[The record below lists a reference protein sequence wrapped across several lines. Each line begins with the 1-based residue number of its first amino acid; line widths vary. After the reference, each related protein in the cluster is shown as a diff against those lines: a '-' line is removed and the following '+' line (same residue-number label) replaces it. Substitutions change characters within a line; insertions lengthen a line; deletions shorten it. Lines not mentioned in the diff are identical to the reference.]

1 MGQPVPLG
9 SAGSG
14 VEWLN
19 AVATVRVVRRTYRRR
34 RAAAAGVTGVLA
46 AAVVVAGFALAD
58 PGGTREGLPAGPT
71 EVPQTIPDGLES
83 TPRGRDLAWRR
94 RLSDWEASNMFSQPG
109 SPGPSWSYSPCDGAA
124 VDTEIAGASD
134 VRTIIQTSPERLASE
149 TLVVFPDAGAAVQ
162 FVHTARTGA
171 EACEPFVGA
180 DYGGMVSVASLPGP
194 WGEGVTVA
202 ESLITPESTLEDP
215 VFMPDGESTCR
226 WPAQA
231 TR

>member
-1 MGQPVPLG
+1 MPDQEKVDPLWDNRFRSDLQDLASSGSTPLQP
-9 SAGSG
+9 SA
-14 VEWLN
+14 W
-19 AVATVRVVRRTYRRR
+19 VRRTYRRR

-71 EVPQTIPDGLES
+71 EVPQTIPDGLELPHEGETS
-83 TPRGRDLAWRR
+83 PGGAV
-94 RLSDWEASNMFSQPG
+94 SDWEASNMFSQPG

-180 DYGGMVSVASLPGP
+180 DYGGMVSVASLPR
-194 WGEGVTVA
+194 TVGRGSDRGRVVDHA
-202 ESLITPESTLEDP
+202 RIDARGSSLHA
-215 VFMPDGESTCR
+215 GR
-226 WPAQA
+226 
-231 TR
+231 